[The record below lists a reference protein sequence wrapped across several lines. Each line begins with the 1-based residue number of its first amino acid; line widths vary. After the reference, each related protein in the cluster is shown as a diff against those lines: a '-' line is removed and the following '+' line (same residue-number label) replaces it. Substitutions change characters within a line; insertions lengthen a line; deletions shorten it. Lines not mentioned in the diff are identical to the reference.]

1 MKDIIKKILEGKY
14 QVDKTLSQ
22 DDQELDKEIFNKIKT
37 IYDTCMDEDTINKK
51 GKEPLIN
58 LLNQFD
64 LYNNKSKYEGVDGLT
79 NLIADLHH
87 YGVDI
92 IFKFVVVGDIIKH
105 DLNIMGMVQPDLLLL
120 KDQYKN
126 EKDISKY
133 KSTII
138 ETLELLFKDQKN
150 ERNIEEMTN
159 KIIEFEKKLSDFT
172 IPAYVIIYK
181 QIIKIIYL

>member
-1 MKDIIKKILEGKY
+1 MKDIIQKILEGKY
-14 QVDKTLSQ
+14 QVDETLSQ
-22 DDQELDKEIFNKIKT
+22 EDQKLDKEIFDKVKT

-87 YGVDI
+87 YGVNI
-92 IFKFVVVGDIIKH
+92 IFNYGVGGDVMNH
-105 DLNIMGMVQPDLLLL
+105 DLNVMGIIQPDLLLL

-126 EKDISKY
+126 EEDVSKY

-138 ETLELLFKDQKN
+138 ETLKLLFKDQKN
-150 ERNIEEMTN
+150 KRNIEEMAN
-159 KIIEFEKKLSDFT
+159 KIIEFEKKLSDIT
-172 IPAYVIIYK
+172 IPAYVITYK
-181 QIIKIIYL
+181 QIIKINYL